1 MIAKSPK
8 AYSLSIAASTFL
20 VAAWAVRLTVRLA
33 LMTSLPSAF
42 SIFFQP
48 ASSSL
53 TRAFNVLFSL
63 IRSEIRLL
71 IESAGLADATAVLRL
86 LREPGG
92 RPRRLG
98 VVAAA
103 ALELAL
109 LRLRAVALARRVVE
123 RAGVPAVLARGAA
136 LARRLVVARLG
147 AGGVLPSSTLGCSA
161 ICNFLRDGRLFGQH
175 KHYPESLRC

>member
-1 MIAKSPK
+1 MIAKSPT

-71 IESAGLADATAVLRL
+71 IESAGLVDATAVLRL

-103 ALELAL
+103 LELAL
-109 LRLRAVALARRVVE
+109 LRLPAVALARRVVE
-123 RAGVPAVLARGAA
+123 RAGLPAVLARGAA

>member
-71 IESAGLADATAVLRL
+71 IESAGLVDATAVLRL

-103 ALELAL
+103 LELAL
-109 LRLRAVALARRVVE
+109 LRLPAVALARRVVE
-123 RAGVPAVLARGAA
+123 RAGLPAVLARGAA

>member
-1 MIAKSPK
+1 
-8 AYSLSIAASTFL
+8 
-20 VAAWAVRLTVRLA
+20 
-33 LMTSLPSAF
+33 
-42 SIFFQP
+42 
-48 ASSSL
+48 
-53 TRAFNVLFSL
+53 
-63 IRSEIRLL
+63 LL
-71 IESAGLADATAVLRL
+71 IESAGLVDATAVLRL

-103 ALELAL
+103 LELAL
-109 LRLRAVALARRVVE
+109 LRLPAVALARRVVE
-123 RAGVPAVLARGAA
+123 RAGLPAVLARGAA